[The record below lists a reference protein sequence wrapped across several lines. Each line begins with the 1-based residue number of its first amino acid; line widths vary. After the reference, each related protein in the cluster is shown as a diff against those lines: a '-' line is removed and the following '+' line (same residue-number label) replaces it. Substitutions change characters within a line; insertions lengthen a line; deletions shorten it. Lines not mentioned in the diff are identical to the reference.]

1 MSLLNCISFFFGK
14 LKRKSIFKTF
24 FVDYN
29 GTRLIDGRIRDNTQ
43 DTGHPGDT
51 DNIQISVTNLL
62 SVIKL

>member
-29 GTRLIDGRIRDNTQ
+29 GTRLIDGRIWDNTQ
-43 DTGHPGDT
+43 DTGHPGDV
-51 DNIQISVTNLL
+51 NIQISETNLL